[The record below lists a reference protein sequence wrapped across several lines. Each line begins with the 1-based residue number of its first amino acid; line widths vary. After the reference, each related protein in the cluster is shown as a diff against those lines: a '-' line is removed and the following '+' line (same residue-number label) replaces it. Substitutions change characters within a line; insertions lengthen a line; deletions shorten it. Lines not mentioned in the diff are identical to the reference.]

1 MLTRFSVAAFSP
13 QGHFKQG
20 INMKKLVTVITLAF
34 LSLTV
39 AGCSSDY
46 VLQKKNGEMIITHG
60 KPEVDDDN
68 GLITYVDVAGNE
80 HAINRDQI
88 V

>member
-1 MLTRFSVAAFSP
+1 
-13 QGHFKQG
+13 
-20 INMKKLVTVITLAF
+20 MKKLVAIMSLA
-34 LSLTV
+34 LMTLTV

-68 GLITYVDVAGNE
+68 GLITYEDVAGNE
-80 HAINRDQI
+80 HAINRNQI
-88 V
+88 IQMIEK

>member
-1 MLTRFSVAAFSP
+1 MMHKIVAVI
-13 QGHFKQG
+13 G
-20 INMKKLVTVITLAF
+20 LVL

-68 GLITYVDVAGNE
+68 GLITYEDIAGNE
-80 HAINRDQI
+80 RAINRDQI
-88 V
+88 IQMIEK

>member
-1 MLTRFSVAAFSP
+1 
-13 QGHFKQG
+13 
-20 INMKKLVTVITLAF
+20 MKKVIAIMSLAFITL
-34 LSLTV
+34 SI

-46 VLQKKNGEMIITHG
+46 VLQKKNAEMIITHG

-68 GLITYVDVAGNE
+68 GLITYEDVAGNE

-88 V
+88 VQMIEK

>member
-1 MLTRFSVAAFSP
+1 
-13 QGHFKQG
+13 
-20 INMKKLVTVITLAF
+20 MKKIVAVIGLVL

-46 VLQKKNGEMIITHG
+46 VLQKKNGDMIITHG
-60 KPEVDDDN
+60 KPKVDDDT
-68 GLITYVDVAGNE
+68 GLITYEDIAGNE

-88 V
+88 IQMLER

>member
-1 MLTRFSVAAFSP
+1 
-13 QGHFKQG
+13 
-20 INMKKLVTVITLAF
+20 MKKVIAIMSLAFITL
-34 LSLTV
+34 SI

-68 GLITYVDVAGNE
+68 GLITYEDVAGNE

-88 V
+88 VQMIEK

>member
-1 MLTRFSVAAFSP
+1 MNKIVA
-13 QGHFKQG
+13 
-20 INMKKLVTVITLAF
+20 VIGPVL

-46 VLQKKNGEMIITHG
+46 VLQKKNGDMIITHG

-68 GLITYVDVAGNE
+68 GLITYEDIAGNE

-88 V
+88 IQMIEK

>member
-1 MLTRFSVAAFSP
+1 
-13 QGHFKQG
+13 
-20 INMKKLVTVITLAF
+20 MKKIVAVIGLVL

-46 VLQKKNGEMIITHG
+46 VLQKKNGDIIITHG
-60 KPEVDDDN
+60 KPEVDDDT
-68 GLITYVDVAGNE
+68 GLITYEDIAGNE

-88 V
+88 IQMLER

>member
-1 MLTRFSVAAFSP
+1 MNKIVAVI
-13 QGHFKQG
+13 G
-20 INMKKLVTVITLAF
+20 LVL

-68 GLITYVDVAGNE
+68 GLITYEDIAGNE
-80 HAINRDQI
+80 HSINRDQI
-88 V
+88 IQMIEK

>member
-1 MLTRFSVAAFSP
+1 
-13 QGHFKQG
+13 
-20 INMKKLVTVITLAF
+20 MKKVVTIMSLAFITL
-34 LSLTV
+34 SI

-68 GLITYVDVAGNE
+68 GLITYEDVAGNE
-80 HAINRDQI
+80 HALNRDQI
-88 V
+88 VQMIEK

>member
-1 MLTRFSVAAFSP
+1 MHKIVAVI
-13 QGHFKQG
+13 G
-20 INMKKLVTVITLAF
+20 LVL

-46 VLQKKNGEMIITHG
+46 VLQKKNGEMIIIHG

-68 GLITYVDVAGNE
+68 GLITYEDIAGNE
-80 HAINRDQI
+80 RAINRDQI
-88 V
+88 IQMIEK

>member
-1 MLTRFSVAAFSP
+1 
-13 QGHFKQG
+13 
-20 INMKKLVTVITLAF
+20 MKKVVAIMSLPFITL
-34 LSLTV
+34 SI

-68 GLITYVDVAGNE
+68 GLITYEDVAGNE

-88 V
+88 VQMIEK

>member
-1 MLTRFSVAAFSP
+1 MNKIVAVI
-13 QGHFKQG
+13 G
-20 INMKKLVTVITLAF
+20 LVL

-46 VLQKKNGEMIITHG
+46 VLQKKNGDMIITHG

-68 GLITYVDVAGNE
+68 GLITYEDIAGNE

-88 V
+88 IQMIEK

>member
-1 MLTRFSVAAFSP
+1 
-13 QGHFKQG
+13 
-20 INMKKLVTVITLAF
+20 MKKVIAIMSLAFITL
-34 LSLTV
+34 SI

-68 GLITYVDVAGNE
+68 GLITYEDVAGNE

-88 V
+88 VQMIKK

>member
-1 MLTRFSVAAFSP
+1 MSKFVSVM
-13 QGHFKQG
+13 G
-20 INMKKLVTVITLAF
+20 ICIFTL
-34 LSLTV
+34 SI

-46 VLQKKNGEMIITHG
+46 VMQKKNGEMIITHG

-68 GLITYVDVAGNE
+68 GLITYKDIAGNE

-88 V
+88 VQMIEK

>member
-1 MLTRFSVAAFSP
+1 
-13 QGHFKQG
+13 
-20 INMKKLVTVITLAF
+20 MKKLVAVMSLA
-34 LSLTV
+34 LVTLTV

-46 VLQKKNGEMIITHG
+46 VLHKKNGEMIITHG

-68 GLITYVDVAGNE
+68 GLITYEDVAGNE

-88 V
+88 IQMIEK

>member
-1 MLTRFSVAAFSP
+1 
-13 QGHFKQG
+13 
-20 INMKKLVTVITLAF
+20 MKKIVAVIGLVL

-46 VLQKKNGEMIITHG
+46 VLQKKNGDMIITHG
-60 KPEVDDDN
+60 KPEVDDDT
-68 GLITYVDVAGNE
+68 GLITYEDIAGNE

-88 V
+88 IQMIER

>member
-1 MLTRFSVAAFSP
+1 
-13 QGHFKQG
+13 
-20 INMKKLVTVITLAF
+20 MKKIVAIMSLAFITL
-34 LSLTV
+34 SI

-68 GLITYVDVAGNE
+68 GLITYEDVAGNE

-88 V
+88 VQMIEK

>member
-1 MLTRFSVAAFSP
+1 MMHKIVAVI
-13 QGHFKQG
+13 G
-20 INMKKLVTVITLAF
+20 LVL

-68 GLITYVDVAGNE
+68 GLITYEDIAGNE

-88 V
+88 IQMIEK

>member
-1 MLTRFSVAAFSP
+1 
-13 QGHFKQG
+13 
-20 INMKKLVTVITLAF
+20 MKKVVAIMSLAFITL
-34 LSLTV
+34 SI

-68 GLITYVDVAGNE
+68 GLITYEDVAGNE
-80 HAINRDQI
+80 HAMNRDQI
-88 V
+88 VQMIEK

>member
-1 MLTRFSVAAFSP
+1 
-13 QGHFKQG
+13 
-20 INMKKLVTVITLAF
+20 MKKVIAIMSLAFITL
-34 LSLTV
+34 SI

-60 KPEVDDDN
+60 KPELDDDN
-68 GLITYVDVAGNE
+68 GLITYEDVAGNE

-88 V
+88 VQMIEK

>member
-1 MLTRFSVAAFSP
+1 
-13 QGHFKQG
+13 
-20 INMKKLVTVITLAF
+20 MKKFVAIMSLAFITL
-34 LSLTV
+34 SI

-68 GLITYVDVAGNE
+68 GLITYEDVAGNE

-88 V
+88 VQMIEK

>member
-1 MLTRFSVAAFSP
+1 
-13 QGHFKQG
+13 
-20 INMKKLVTVITLAF
+20 MKKFIALTGLVF
-34 LSLTV
+34 MSLTI

-68 GLITYVDVAGNE
+68 GLITYEDVAGNE
-80 HAINRDQI
+80 HAINRNQI
-88 V
+88 VQMIEK

>member
-1 MLTRFSVAAFSP
+1 
-13 QGHFKQG
+13 
-20 INMKKLVTVITLAF
+20 MKKLVAIMSLA
-34 LSLTV
+34 LMTLTV

-68 GLITYVDVAGNE
+68 GLITYEDVAGNE

-88 V
+88 IQMIEK

>member
-1 MLTRFSVAAFSP
+1 
-13 QGHFKQG
+13 
-20 INMKKLVTVITLAF
+20 MKKVVAVISPVL

-60 KPEVDDDN
+60 KPEVDDEN
-68 GLITYVDVAGNE
+68 GLITYEDIAGNE

-88 V
+88 IQMIEK

>member
-1 MLTRFSVAAFSP
+1 
-13 QGHFKQG
+13 
-20 INMKKLVTVITLAF
+20 MKKVVAIMSLAF
-34 LSLTV
+34 ITISI

-68 GLITYVDVAGNE
+68 GLITYEDVAGNE

-88 V
+88 VQMIEK

>member
-1 MLTRFSVAAFSP
+1 M
-13 QGHFKQG
+13 
-20 INMKKLVTVITLAF
+20 MKKIVAVIGLVL

-46 VLQKKNGEMIITHG
+46 VLQKKNGDMIITHG
-60 KPEVDDDN
+60 KPEVDDDT
-68 GLITYVDVAGNE
+68 GLITYEDIAGNE

-88 V
+88 IQMLER